1 MRFIA
6 RMIILCLAVTATAGA
21 QQADQLHESFA
32 ALSVAQAAENSYSS
46 SREPQQDTFAPPI
59 SPRVELKKGFD
70 WNAASRQSFYFLAL
84 EHGVRLTQRKTRREF
99 GGKFFADY
107 NQSVRSLKT
116 WGDTDSV
123 FTNYVAHPM
132 QGGLT
137 GFIQIQNDPKGI
149 TQEFG
154 SSGAYWR
161 SRTKAM
167 AWAALY
173 STQFEL
179 GPISEASIGNV
190 GKKPGTMGYVDLVI
204 TPVGGLGMIVL
215 EDAVDKKW
223 IEKMETNRTLHARRM
238 IRMFMNPQ
246 RTFANVLRL
255 KKPWHRDTRTISWDP
270 AVGPKPT
277 SAVQKNQ

>member
-1 MRFIA
+1 MRFIV
-6 RMIILCLAVTATAGA
+6 RIIILCLAITATAGA
-21 QQADQLHESFA
+21 QQTDQPRESFVT
-32 ALSVAQAAENSYSS
+32 LSVAQAAESSYSS
-46 SREPQQDTFAPPI
+46 SRESQQDTFAPPV

-84 EHGVRLTQRKTRREF
+84 EHGVRLTQGKTRREF
-99 GGKFFADY
+99 GGKFFPDY
-107 NQSVRSLKT
+107 FLSVRSLKN
-116 WGDTDSV
+116 WGDTDSI
-123 FTNYVAHPM
+123 FTNYVGHPM

-154 SSGAYWR
+154 KSGAYWR
-161 SRTKAM
+161 SRTKALG
-167 AWAALY
+167 WAALY

-190 GKKPGTMGYVDLVI
+190 GKRPGTMGYVDLVV
-204 TPVGGLGMIVL
+204 TPVAGLGMIVL

-223 IEKMETNRTLHARRM
+223 IEKMETNRSLNSRRM

-255 KKPWHRDTRTISWDP
+255 KKPWHRDTRSISWGP
-270 AVGPKPT
+270 ALGP